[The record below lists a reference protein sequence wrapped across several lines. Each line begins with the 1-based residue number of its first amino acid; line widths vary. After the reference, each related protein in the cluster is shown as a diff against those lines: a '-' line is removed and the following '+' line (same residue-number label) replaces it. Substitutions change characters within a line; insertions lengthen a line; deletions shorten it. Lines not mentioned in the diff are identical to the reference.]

1 MRIKTFLSILMIMVL
16 LSFLLVQPVV
26 AAYGGPGEDGSGHHG
41 QGGNGGTGEH
51 SSTDPNVE
59 PSEDESEGGS
69 GNSDDKRGGIGK
81 GGSGKGGSGS
91 GAKKGGGSKG
101 GTDDHGLITVTVYVE
116 GEDLP
121 LPVKVTLFRE
131 DAATTLE
138 TTLDEN
144 NKAFVVFKSEP
155 SGDCQLIGEP
165 VSGYITPSTKLSLT
179 GNIKSVE
186 KKLIYIKDDI
196 PVTGVSLSKG
206 NLKLLVGDS
215 EQLAALIEPA
225 NASIQTVEWTSSN
238 EAIAE
243 VENGLVTGRSAGVAT
258 ITAITS
264 DGGKTASSSVSIVR
278 INSLTNPPN
287 ISALKNEVVALPDYV
302 TASLSDGSSME
313 LPVLWKYG
321 GIELTDGNLQVPPE
335 HANPTIE
342 LIGQVEFTEL
352 TPTLNINVD
361 TNGSAIPVANIKL
374 DQTSISMFAGTSA
387 KLTATIT
394 PDNATNQNINWSS
407 TNSTAV
413 TVENGLVTALQT
425 GIAVVTAETVD
436 GKHTASCIV
445 SVSTAPEISL
455 IYTSGVNGTFVEHFE
470 TREQVFINVENL
482 VDAVPITADTRYYIK
497 VEDKGD
503 DPLLGEGTVIIRP
516 ETKEFN
522 LFAVTNFELTDN
534 YSSEYFVSMSTDENY
549 PLDDEKTLK
558 TNFRIG
564 TSTPTVPK
572 ENVVVNLD
580 ILGGKL
586 NDRSGICFILARE
599 LDAPDIRQITWKDY
613 YIGSSSL
620 DDPYNGGFDAKFS
633 DEAKMIGWTNSEGRV
648 VWEVPRETL
657 KIGGYYLLEVT
668 PKGYIDNLGLV
679 NPESEDSELLKAVHL
694 TRDVFIQ
701 RDVINIFVGGH

>member
-26 AAYGGPGEDGSGHHG
+26 AAYGGPGEDGSGHYG
-41 QGGNGGTGEH
+41 QGGSGGIGEH

-59 PSEDESEGGS
+59 PSEDENEGGS
-69 GNSDDKRGGIGK
+69 GNSDDKRGGTGK

-91 GAKKGGGSKG
+91 GSKKGGGSKG

-121 LPVKVTLFRE
+121 LPVKVTLLRE

-165 VSGYITPSTKLSLT
+165 IPGYITPSTKISLT
-179 GNIKSVE
+179 GNVKSVE
-186 KKLIYIKDDI
+186 KTLIYEKGTIS
-196 PVTGVSLSKG
+196 VTGVTLSKD
-206 NLKLLVGDS
+206 NLKLLIGDS
-215 EQLAALIEPA
+215 EQLAAWIEPA
-225 NASIQTVEWTSSN
+225 NASNQTVEWTSTD
-238 EAIAE
+238 ETIAT
-243 VENGLVTGRSAGVAT
+243 VENGLVKGISEGEAT
-258 ITAITS
+258 ILATTT
-264 DGGKTASSSVSIVR
+264 DKEKTAECVVHVVSID
-278 INSLTNPPN
+278 SLTNPTS
-287 ISALKNEVVALPDYV
+287 ISALKNEVVILPTHITV
-302 TASLSDGSSME
+302 LLSDDSSME
-313 LPVLWKYG
+313 LPVLWSYD
-321 GIELTDGNLQVPPE
+321 GIGLIDGTLQIPSNY
-335 HANPTIE
+335 ANPI
-342 LIGQVEFTEL
+342 LSLVGQLEYTDK
-352 TPTLNINVD
+352 TPTFVINIAAS
-361 TNGSAIPVANIKL
+361 GAAIPVANITL
-374 DQTSISMFAGTSA
+374 DQTSISMFAGTTA
-387 KLTATIT
+387 KLTASIT
-394 PDNATNQNINWSS
+394 PANATNQNINWSS

-413 TVENGLVTALQT
+413 TVENGLVTAHQT
-425 GIAVVTAETVD
+425 GLAVVTAETVD

-470 TREQVFINVENL
+470 TKEQVFINVENL

-503 DPLLGEGTVIIRP
+503 NPLLGEGTVIIGP

-522 LFAVTNFELTDN
+522 LYSVTNFELTDN

-572 ENVVVNLD
+572 ENVVVNLA
-580 ILGGKL
+580 ISGGSL

-599 LDAPDIRQITWKDY
+599 LDTPDISQITWKDY

-633 DEAKMIGWTNSEGRV
+633 DEAKMIGWTNSQGRV

>member
-1 MRIKTFLSILMIMVL
+1 MRIKTFLPILMIMVL

-26 AAYGGPGEDGSGHHG
+26 AAYGGPGEDGSGHYG
-41 QGGNGGTGEH
+41 QGGSGGIGEH

-59 PSEDESEGGS
+59 PSEDENEGGS
-69 GNSDDKRGGIGK
+69 GNSDDKRGGTGK

-91 GAKKGGGSKG
+91 GSKKGGGSKG

-121 LPVKVTLFRE
+121 LPVKVTLLRE

-165 VSGYITPSTKLSLT
+165 IPGYITPSTKISLT
-179 GNIKSVE
+179 GNVKSVE
-186 KKLIYIKDDI
+186 KTLIYEKGTIS
-196 PVTGVSLSKG
+196 VTGVTLSKD
-206 NLKLLVGDS
+206 NLKLLIGDS
-215 EQLAALIEPA
+215 EQLAAWIEPA
-225 NASIQTVEWTSSN
+225 NASNQTVEWTSTD
-238 EAIAE
+238 ETIAT
-243 VENGLVTGRSAGVAT
+243 VENGLVKGISEGEAT
-258 ITAITS
+258 ILATTT
-264 DGGKTASSSVSIVR
+264 DKEKTAECVVHVVSID
-278 INSLTNPPN
+278 SLTNPTS
-287 ISALKNEVVALPDYV
+287 ISALKNEVVILPTHITV
-302 TASLSDGSSME
+302 LLSDDSSME
-313 LPVLWKYG
+313 LPVLWSYD
-321 GIELTDGNLQVPPE
+321 GIGLIDGTLQIPSNY
-335 HANPTIE
+335 ANPI
-342 LIGQVEFTEL
+342 LSLVGQLEYTDK
-352 TPTLNINVD
+352 TPTFVINIAAS
-361 TNGSAIPVANIKL
+361 GAAIPVANITL
-374 DQTSISMFAGTSA
+374 DQTSISMFAGTTA
-387 KLTATIT
+387 KLTASIT
-394 PDNATNQNINWSS
+394 PANATNQNINWSS

-413 TVENGLVTALQT
+413 TVENGLVTAHQT
-425 GIAVVTAETVD
+425 GLAVVTAETVD

-470 TREQVFINVENL
+470 TKEQVFINVENL

-503 DPLLGEGTVIIRP
+503 NPLLGEGTVIIGP

-522 LFAVTNFELTDN
+522 LYSVTNFELTDN

-580 ILGGKL
+580 FFGGSL

-599 LDAPDIRQITWKDY
+599 LDTPDISQITWKDY

-633 DEAKMIGWTNSEGRV
+633 DEAKMIGWTNSQGRV
-648 VWEVPRETL
+648 VW
-657 KIGGYYLLEVT
+657 
-668 PKGYIDNLGLV
+668 
-679 NPESEDSELLKAVHL
+679 
-694 TRDVFIQ
+694 
-701 RDVINIFVGGH
+701 

>member
-1 MRIKTFLSILMIMVL
+1 MRIKTFLPILMIMVL

-26 AAYGGPGEDGSGHHG
+26 AAYGGPGEDGSGHYG
-41 QGGNGGTGEH
+41 QGGSGGIGEH

-59 PSEDESEGGS
+59 PSEDENEGGS
-69 GNSDDKRGGIGK
+69 GNSDDKRGGTGK

-91 GAKKGGGSKG
+91 GSKKGGGSKG

-121 LPVKVTLFRE
+121 LPVKVTLLRE

-165 VSGYITPSTKLSLT
+165 IPGYITPSTKISLT
-179 GNIKSVE
+179 GNVKSVE
-186 KKLIYIKDDI
+186 KTLIYEKGTIS
-196 PVTGVSLSKG
+196 VTGVTLSKD
-206 NLKLLVGDS
+206 NLKLLIGDS
-215 EQLAALIEPA
+215 EQLAAWIEPA
-225 NASIQTVEWTSSN
+225 NASNQTVEWTSTD
-238 EAIAE
+238 ETIAT
-243 VENGLVTGRSAGVAT
+243 VENGLVKGISEGEAT
-258 ITAITS
+258 ILATTT
-264 DGGKTASSSVSIVR
+264 DKEKTAECVVHVVSID
-278 INSLTNPPN
+278 SLTNPTS
-287 ISALKNEVVALPDYV
+287 ISALKNEVVILPTHITV
-302 TASLSDGSSME
+302 LLSDDSSME
-313 LPVLWKYG
+313 LPVLWSYD
-321 GIELTDGNLQVPPE
+321 GIGLIDGTLQIPSNY
-335 HANPTIE
+335 ANPI
-342 LIGQVEFTEL
+342 LSLVGQLEYTDK
-352 TPTLNINVD
+352 TPTFVINIAAS
-361 TNGSAIPVANIKL
+361 GAAIPVANITL
-374 DQTSISMFAGTSA
+374 DQTSISMFAGTTA
-387 KLTATIT
+387 KLTASIT
-394 PDNATNQNINWSS
+394 PANATNQNINWSS

-413 TVENGLVTALQT
+413 TVENGLVTAHQT
-425 GIAVVTAETVD
+425 GLAVVTAETVD

-470 TREQVFINVENL
+470 TKEQVFINVENL

-503 DPLLGEGTVIIRP
+503 NPLLGEGTVIIGP

-522 LFAVTNFELTDN
+522 LYSVTNFELTDN

-580 ILGGKL
+580 FFGGSL

-599 LDAPDIRQITWKDY
+599 LDTPDISQITWKDY

-633 DEAKMIGWTNSEGRV
+633 DEAKMIGWTNSQGRV